1 MVIYNKKMKIMKK
14 LIFTTMAISAL
25 FLSVSC
31 QKENAN
37 DAPKGEG
44 VVFTAYVDGVD
55 PDTKTVI
62 GKNESN
68 KTVSKWSGDERIWI
82 LNGTGAWKKAFV
94 ATAAE
99 PSEKVIF
106 SEESTEAA
114 LEGNNYIAVYPAS
127 PADGSWWNYGEG
139 NYYVDKLWLT
149 NSQTATA
156 GSYDPSAHI
165 ALAHTT
171 TNSLYFKNMV
181 ALLKFT
187 AKSANVTSIKVT
199 VSENEALAGNFSCDP
214 VNEKIA
220 TNHVQDYKYALYNY
234 VELKGTFEAGK
245 DYYIAVLP
253 GTYSSLEL
261 SVNGNVVKTKA
272 DGASFRRNKIYDMG
286 EVDADYPVCKYGLVG
301 GFNNWNASALYQLKD
316 TNSDFIY
323 EYKGLKVDENG
334 FKFVNDSAWYST
346 LTGGISVGKWFNI
359 HSSQNENI
367 KPAAG
372 TYDVYVKTDEF
383 GTFCCLVEAGAAM
396 PEFIPKNKQLYIV
409 IQDNE
414 NWWTNKCLYSWKVD
428 DDSKLLGEWP
438 GVDKTGDVTLWGNSN
453 HQYWSIPT
461 TVNGL
466 NIGVIFKNKDYDGD
480 SNQTSNIIIDSFS
493 RDFAFYFDKED
504 SYDGSKRKVKGMS
517 F

>member
-1 MVIYNKKMKIMKK
+1 MKK

-31 QKENAN
+31 QKENVN
-37 DAPKGEG
+37 DAPKGKG
-44 VVFTAYVDGVD
+44 VEFTAYVDGVDPVD

-68 KTVSKWSGDERIWI
+68 ETVSKWSGDERIWI
-82 LNGTGAWKKAFV
+82 LNGNNTWKKAFV

-106 SEESTEAA
+106 SEESSEAA
-114 LEGNNYIAVYPAS
+114 LEGKNYIAVYPAS
-127 PADGSWWNYGEG
+127 PASGSWWNSGED

-214 VNEKIA
+214 VNQKIA

-253 GTYSSLEL
+253 GTYSSLKLE
-261 SVNGNVVKTKA
+261 VNGKVVKTKEE
-272 DGASFRRNKIYDMG
+272 GASFSRNKIYAMG
-286 EVDADYPVCKYGLVG
+286 EVDADYPVCEYGFVG
-301 GFNNWNASALYQLKD
+301 GFNSWDLSNPYPLKD
-316 TNSDFIY
+316 TDGDGIF
-323 EYKGLKVDENG
+323 EYKNLKLTSDG
-334 FKFVNDSAWYST
+334 FKFV
-346 LTGGISVGKWFNI
+346 LPGQK
-359 HSSQNENI
+359 
-367 KPAAG
+367 
-372 TYDVYVKTDEF
+372 
-383 GTFCCLVEAGAAM
+383 
-396 PEFIPKNKQLYIV
+396 
-409 IQDNE
+409 
-414 NWWTNKCLYSWKVD
+414 WTNAFGAWK
-428 DDSKLLGEWP
+428 
-438 GVDKTGDVTLWGNSN
+438 
-453 HQYWSIPT
+453 
-461 TVNGL
+461 
-466 NIGVIFKNKDYDGD
+466 DG
-480 SNQTSNIIIDSFS
+480 
-493 RDFAFYFDKED
+493 FYFDKEMK
-504 SYDGSKRKVKGMS
+504 SGAWYDVYTNNLGKQSNNILVSDTTSNWDIYIYCAQEANWGKEYKYIVVKAGSPTPSK
-517 F
+517 

>member
-1 MVIYNKKMKIMKK
+1 MKIMKK

-31 QKENAN
+31 QKENVN

-55 PDTKTVI
+55 PVDPDTKTVI

-68 KTVSKWSGDERIWI
+68 GTVSKWSGDERIWI
-82 LNGTGAWKKAFV
+82 LNGNNTWKKAFV

-106 SEESTEAA
+106 SEESSVAA
-114 LEGNNYIAVYPAS
+114 LEGNKYIAVYPAS
-127 PADGSWWNYGEG
+127 PANDSWWNYVEG

-165 ALAHTT
+165 ALAYTT

-199 VSENEALAGNFSCDP
+199 VGAGEALTGNFSCDP

-220 TNHVQDYKYALYNY
+220 TTDHNDYALYNY

-253 GTYSSLEL
+253 GTYSSLQLE
-261 SVNGNVVKTKA
+261 VNGKVVNTKEE
-272 DGASFRRNKIYDMG
+272 GASFSRNKIYAMG
-286 EVDADYPVCKYGLVG
+286 EVDADYPVCEYGLAG
-301 GFNNWNASALYQLKD
+301 GFNNWNENETYELKD
-316 TNSDFIY
+316 TDGDGIY
-323 EYKGLKVDENG
+323 EYKNLSITGDG
-334 FKFVNDSAWYST
+334 FKFVKPGTWDGAFGAW
-346 LTGGISVGKWFNI
+346 KK
-359 HSSQNENI
+359 E
-367 KPAAG
+367 
-372 TYDVYVKTDEF
+372 
-383 GTFCCLVEAGAAM
+383 
-396 PEFIPKNKQLYIV
+396 
-409 IQDNE
+409 
-414 NWWTNKCLYSWKVD
+414 
-428 DDSKLLGEWP
+428 
-438 GVDKTGDVTLWGNSN
+438 
-453 HQYWSIPT
+453 
-461 TVNGL
+461 
-466 NIGVIFKNKDYDGD
+466 
-480 SNQTSNIIIDSFS
+480 
-493 RDFAFYFDKED
+493 FYFDNEMQSGAWYGVYTNNLSGQSENILVSDTTSNWDIYIYCAKEAD
-504 SYDGSKRKVKGMS
+504 WGKEYKYIVVKAGSPTPSK
-517 F
+517 

>member
-1 MVIYNKKMKIMKK
+1 MKK

-31 QKENAN
+31 QKDNVN

-55 PDTKTVI
+55 PVDSDTKTVI

-82 LNGTGAWKKAFV
+82 LNGNNTWKKAFV

-114 LEGNNYIAVYPAS
+114 LEGNKFIAVYPAS
-127 PADGSWWNYGEG
+127 PANDSWWNYGEG

-149 NSQTATA
+149 NSQTATV

-165 ALAHTT
+165 ALAYTT

-199 VSENEALAGNFSCDP
+199 VGAKEALTGNFSCDP
-214 VNEKIA
+214 VKEKIA
-220 TNHVQDYKYALYNY
+220 TDHVQDYKYALYNY

-253 GTYSSLEL
+253 GTYSSLQLE
-261 SVNGNVVKTKA
+261 VNGKVVKTKA
-272 DGASFRRNKIYDMG
+272 DKASFSRNKIYAMG
-286 EVDADYPVCKYGLVG
+286 EVDADYPVCEYGLAG
-301 GFNNWNASALYQLKD
+301 GFNNWNSSALYQLKD
-316 TNSDFIY
+316 TDSDSIY
-323 EYKGLKVDENG
+323 EYKGLQIDEIG
-334 FKFVNDSAWYST
+334 FKFVNGSAWCST

-409 IQDNE
+409 LQHK
-414 NWWTNKCLYSWKVD
+414 WWNQNALWAWDSETNYT
-428 DDSKLLGEWP
+428 GGTWP
-438 GVDKTGDVTLWGNSN
+438 GQVNNGTISLFGDNKTYY
-453 HQYWSIPT
+453 YWEIEDSA
-461 TVNGL
+461 NGKAL
-466 NIGVIFKNKDYDGD
+466 SLKFNNNNQGGESAENKEIED
-480 SNQTSNIIIDSFS
+480 FS
-493 RDFAFYFDKED
+493 RDYCFWLDD
-504 SYDGSKRKVKGMS
+504 SANAHSMN

>member
-31 QKENAN
+31 QKENVN

-55 PDTKTVI
+55 PDDPDTKTVI

-68 KTVSKWSGDERIWI
+68 ETVSKWSGDERIWI
-82 LNGTGAWKKAFV
+82 LNGNNTWKKAFV

-106 SEESTEAA
+106 SEESTEVA
-114 LEGNNYIAVYPAS
+114 LEGNKFIAVYPAS
-127 PADGSWWNYGEG
+127 PANDSWWNYGEG

-165 ALAHTT
+165 ALAYTT

-199 VSENEALAGNFSCDP
+199 VGEGEALAGNFSCDP

-220 TNHVQDYKYALYNY
+220 TDHVQDYKYALYNY

-253 GTYSSLEL
+253 GTYSSLQLE
-261 SVNGNVVKTKA
+261 VNGKVVKTKA
-272 DGASFRRNKIYDMG
+272 DEASFSRNKIYDMG
-286 EVDADYPVCKYGLVG
+286 EVDADYPVCEYGLAG
-301 GFNNWNASALYQLKD
+301 GFNNWNSSALYQLKD
-316 TNSDFIY
+316 TDSDSIY
-323 EYKGLKVDENG
+323 EYKGLQIDEIG
-334 FKFVNDSAWYST
+334 FKFVNGSAWCST

-396 PEFIPKNKQLYIV
+396 SEFIPKNKQLYIV
-409 IQDNE
+409 LQHK
-414 NWWTNKCLYSWKVD
+414 WWNQNALWAWDSETNYT
-428 DDSKLLGEWP
+428 GGTWP
-438 GVDKTGDVTLWGNSN
+438 GQVNNGTISLFGDNKTYY
-453 HQYWSIPT
+453 YWEIKDSA
-461 TVNGL
+461 NGKAL
-466 NIGVIFKNKDYDGD
+466 SLKFNNNNQGGESAENKEIKD
-480 SNQTSNIIIDSFS
+480 FS
-493 RDFAFYFDKED
+493 RDYCFWLDDTANAHSMNF
-504 SYDGSKRKVKGMS
+504 
-517 F
+517 

>member
-14 LIFTTMAISAL
+14 LIFTTVAISAL

-31 QKENAN
+31 QKENVN
-37 DAPKGEG
+37 DAPKGKG
-44 VVFTAYVDGVD
+44 VVFTAYVDGVDPVD

-68 KTVSKWSGDERIWI
+68 ETVSKWSGDERIWI
-82 LNGTGAWKKAFV
+82 LNGNNTWKKAFV

-106 SEESTEAA
+106 SEESTEVA
-114 LEGNNYIAVYPAS
+114 LEGNKFIAVYPAS
-127 PADGSWWNYGEG
+127 PANDSWWNYGEG

-165 ALAHTT
+165 ALAYTT

-199 VSENEALAGNFSCDP
+199 VGEGEALAGNFSCDP

-220 TNHVQDYKYALYNY
+220 TDHVQDYKYALYNY

-253 GTYSSLEL
+253 GTYSSLQLE
-261 SVNGNVVKTKA
+261 VNGKVVKTKA
-272 DGASFRRNKIYDMG
+272 DEASFSRNKIYDMG
-286 EVDADYPVCKYGLVG
+286 EVDADYPVCEYGLAG
-301 GFNNWNASALYQLKD
+301 GFNNWNSSALYQLKD
-316 TNSDFIY
+316 TDSDSIY
-323 EYKGLKVDENG
+323 EYKGLQIDEIG
-334 FKFVNDSAWYST
+334 FKFVNGSAWCST

-396 PEFIPKNKQLYIV
+396 SEFIPKNKQLYIV
-409 IQDNE
+409 LQHK
-414 NWWTNKCLYSWKVD
+414 WWNQNALWAWDSETNYT
-428 DDSKLLGEWP
+428 GGTWP
-438 GVDKTGDVTLWGNSN
+438 GQVNNGTISLFGDNKTYY
-453 HQYWSIPT
+453 YWEIKDSA
-461 TVNGL
+461 NGKAL
-466 NIGVIFKNKDYDGD
+466 SLKFNNNNQGGESAENKEIKD
-480 SNQTSNIIIDSFS
+480 FS
-493 RDFAFYFDKED
+493 RDYCFWLDDTANAHSMNF
-504 SYDGSKRKVKGMS
+504 
-517 F
+517 

>member
-1 MVIYNKKMKIMKK
+1 MKK

-31 QKENAN
+31 QKENVN
-37 DAPKGEG
+37 DAPKGKG
-44 VVFTAYVDGVD
+44 VVFTAYVDGVDPVD

-68 KTVSKWSGDERIWI
+68 ETVSKWSGDERIWI
-82 LNGTGAWKKAFV
+82 LNGNNTWKKAFV

-106 SEESTEAA
+106 SEESSEAA
-114 LEGNNYIAVYPAS
+114 LEGKNYIAVYPAS
-127 PADGSWWNYGEG
+127 PANDSWWNSGED

-253 GTYSSLEL
+253 GTYSSLKLE
-261 SVNGNVVKTKA
+261 VNGKVVKTKEE
-272 DGASFRRNKIYDMG
+272 GASFSRNKIYAMG
-286 EVDADYPVCKYGLVG
+286 EVDADYPVCEYGFVG
-301 GFNNWNASALYQLKD
+301 GFNSWDLSNPYPLKD
-316 TNSDFIY
+316 TDGDGIF
-323 EYKGLKVDENG
+323 EYKNLKLTSDG
-334 FKFVNDSAWYST
+334 FKFV
-346 LTGGISVGKWFNI
+346 LPGQK
-359 HSSQNENI
+359 
-367 KPAAG
+367 
-372 TYDVYVKTDEF
+372 
-383 GTFCCLVEAGAAM
+383 
-396 PEFIPKNKQLYIV
+396 
-409 IQDNE
+409 
-414 NWWTNKCLYSWKVD
+414 WTNAFGAWK
-428 DDSKLLGEWP
+428 
-438 GVDKTGDVTLWGNSN
+438 
-453 HQYWSIPT
+453 
-461 TVNGL
+461 
-466 NIGVIFKNKDYDGD
+466 DG
-480 SNQTSNIIIDSFS
+480 
-493 RDFAFYFDKED
+493 FYFDKEMT
-504 SYDGSKRKVKGMS
+504 SGAWYDVYTNNLGEHSKNILVSDTTSNWDIYIYCAQEANWGKGYKYIVVKAGSPTPSK
-517 F
+517 

>member
-31 QKENAN
+31 QKENVN

-55 PDTKTVI
+55 PVDPDTKTVI

-68 KTVSKWSGDERIWI
+68 ETVSKWSGHERIWI
-82 LNGTGAWKKAFV
+82 LNGKNTWKKAFFAE
-94 ATAAE
+94 ATE

-106 SEESTEAA
+106 SEELSETAPA
-114 LEGNNYIAVYPAS
+114 LEGNNFIAVYPAS
-127 PADGSWWNYGEG
+127 PADGSWWNSKDNSG
-139 NYYVDKLWLT
+139 NDNYFVDKLWLT
-149 NSQTATA
+149 NIQTATA

-199 VSENEALAGNFSCDP
+199 VGAKEALAGNFSCDP

-220 TNHVQDYKYALYNY
+220 TDHVQDYKYALYNY

-261 SVNGNVVKTKA
+261 AVNGKVVKTKA
-272 DGASFRRNKIYDMG
+272 DGASFRRNIIYDMG
-286 EVDADYPVCKYGLVG
+286 EVDADYPVCEYAIVG
-301 GFNNWNASALYQLKD
+301 GFNSWDLSNPYPLKD
-316 TNSDFIY
+316 TDGDGIF
-323 EYKGLKVDENG
+323 EYKNLKLTSDG
-334 FKFVNDSAWYST
+334 FKFVLPGNGWTNAFGAYKDGFKFDNEMNGAWYEVST
-346 LTGGISVGKWFNI
+346 NNLGGQSNNILVSDTTSNWDIYIYCAQEAKWGK
-359 HSSQNENI
+359 EY
-367 KPAAG
+367 K
-372 TYDVYVKTDEF
+372 
-383 GTFCCLVEAGAAM
+383 
-396 PEFIPKNKQLYIV
+396 YIV
-409 IQDNE
+409 VKAGSL
-414 NWWTNKCLYSWKVD
+414 TP
-428 DDSKLLGEWP
+428 SK
-438 GVDKTGDVTLWGNSN
+438 
-453 HQYWSIPT
+453 
-461 TVNGL
+461 
-466 NIGVIFKNKDYDGD
+466 
-480 SNQTSNIIIDSFS
+480 
-493 RDFAFYFDKED
+493 
-504 SYDGSKRKVKGMS
+504 
-517 F
+517 

>member
-1 MVIYNKKMKIMKK
+1 MKK

-31 QKENAN
+31 QKENVN

-55 PDTKTVI
+55 PDTKTII

-82 LNGTGAWKKAFV
+82 LNGKNTWKKAFV

-106 SEESTEAA
+106 SEEPSETA
-114 LEGNNYIAVYPAS
+114 LDGNNYIAVYPAS
-127 PADGSWWNYGEG
+127 PANDSWWNSGNG

-199 VSENEALAGNFSCDP
+199 VGENEVLTGNFSCDP
-214 VNEKIA
+214 VNENIA
-220 TNHVQDYKYALYNY
+220 TNHAEYARCNY

-316 TNSDFIY
+316 TNSDSIY
-323 EYKGLKVDENG
+323 EYKGLDVDEDG
-334 FKFVNDSAWYST
+334 FKFVNGSAWYST

-359 HSSQNENI
+359 HSSQQKENI

-372 TYDVYVKTDEF
+372 TYDVYVATDEF
-383 GTFCCLVEAGAAM
+383 GTFCCLVKAGDDM
-396 PEFIPKNKQLYIV
+396 PKFNPDNKQLYIV
-409 IQDNE
+409 LE
-414 NWWTNKCLYSWKVD
+414 HKWWNQNALWAWDSETNYT
-428 DDSKLLGEWP
+428 GGTWP
-438 GVDKTGDVTLWGNSN
+438 GQVNNGTISLFDENKTYY
-453 HQYWSIPT
+453 YWEMKDSA
-461 TVNGL
+461 NGKAL
-466 NIGVIFKNKDYDGD
+466 SLIFNDNDNGGQSAENKQIKD
-480 SNQTSNIIIDSFS
+480 FS
-493 RDFAFYFDKED
+493 RDYCFWLDDKANAISMD
-504 SYDGSKRKVKGMS
+504 

>member
-1 MVIYNKKMKIMKK
+1 MKK

-31 QKENAN
+31 QKENVN

-55 PDTKTVI
+55 PVDPDTKTVI

-68 KTVSKWSGDERIWI
+68 ETVSKWSGDERIWI

-106 SEESTEAA
+106 SEESTKVA
-114 LEGNNYIAVYPAS
+114 LEGNKFIAVYPAS
-127 PADGSWWNYGEG
+127 PAEGSWWNYGEG

-149 NSQTATA
+149 NIQTATA

-165 ALAHTT
+165 ALAYTT

-199 VSENEALAGNFSCDP
+199 VGAGEYLTGNFSCDP

-220 TNHVQDYKYALYNY
+220 TTGHNDYALHNN

-253 GTYSSLEL
+253 GTYSSLQLE
-261 SVNGNVVKTKA
+261 VNGKVVKTKA
-272 DGASFRRNKIYDMG
+272 DGASFSRNKIYDMG
-286 EVDADYPVCKYGLVG
+286 EVDADYPVCEYAIVG
-301 GFNNWNASALYQLKD
+301 GFNSWDLSNPYPLKD
-316 TNSDFIY
+316 TDGDGIF
-323 EYKGLKVDENG
+323 EYKNLKLTSDG
-334 FKFVNDSAWYST
+334 FKFVLPGNGWTNAFGAYKDGFKFDNEMNGAWYEVST
-346 LTGGISVGKWFNI
+346 NNLGGQSNNILVSDTTSNWDIYIYCKEEATWGK
-359 HSSQNENI
+359 
-367 KPAAG
+367 K
-372 TYDVYVKTDEF
+372 YR
-383 GTFCCLVEAGAAM
+383 
-396 PEFIPKNKQLYIV
+396 YIV
-409 IQDNE
+409 VKAGSP
-414 NWWTNKCLYSWKVD
+414 TPTPTP
-428 DDSKLLGEWP
+428 SK
-438 GVDKTGDVTLWGNSN
+438 
-453 HQYWSIPT
+453 
-461 TVNGL
+461 
-466 NIGVIFKNKDYDGD
+466 
-480 SNQTSNIIIDSFS
+480 
-493 RDFAFYFDKED
+493 
-504 SYDGSKRKVKGMS
+504 
-517 F
+517 

>member
-55 PDTKTVI
+55 PVDSDTKTVI

-68 KTVSKWSGDERIWI
+68 ETVSKWSGDERIWI
-82 LNGTGAWKKAFV
+82 LNGNNTWKKAFV

-114 LEGNNYIAVYPAS
+114 LEGNNFIAVYPAS
-127 PADGSWWNYGEG
+127 PANDSWWNSGNG

-149 NSQTATA
+149 NIQTATA

-165 ALAHTT
+165 GLAHTT

-199 VSENEALAGNFSCDP
+199 VGADEALTGNFSCDP

-220 TNHVQDYKYALYNY
+220 TDHVQDYKYALYNY

-286 EVDADYPVCKYGLVG
+286 EVYPVCEYAIVG
-301 GFNNWNASALYQLKD
+301 GFNEWKLDNPYPLQDTDGDGIFEYKNLKLTSEGLKFVIPGQEWTNSFGVWQSNASFEDITASSTWYE
-316 TNSDFIY
+316 IY
-323 EYKGLKVDENG
+323 YGGD
-334 FKFVNDSAWYST
+334 YS
-346 LTGGISVGKWFNI
+346 N
-359 HSSQNENI
+359 NI
-367 KPAAG
+367 KVKDIEKAWDIYIYPFYKDDKHLYYNYTLLQAG
-372 TYDVYVKTDEF
+372 SPT
-383 GTFCCLVEAGAAM
+383 
-396 PEFIPKNKQLYIV
+396 P
-409 IQDNE
+409 
-414 NWWTNKCLYSWKVD
+414 
-428 DDSKLLGEWP
+428 SKP
-438 GVDKTGDVTLWGNSN
+438 
-453 HQYWSIPT
+453 
-461 TVNGL
+461 
-466 NIGVIFKNKDYDGD
+466 
-480 SNQTSNIIIDSFS
+480 
-493 RDFAFYFDKED
+493 
-504 SYDGSKRKVKGMS
+504 
-517 F
+517 

>member
-31 QKENAN
+31 QKENVN

-62 GKNESN
+62 GKNEN
-68 KTVSKWSGDERIWI
+68 DETVSKWSGDEKIWI
-82 LNGTGAWKKAFV
+82 LNGNSTWKKAFV

-106 SEESTEAA
+106 SEESTKVA
-114 LEGNNYIAVYPAS
+114 LEGNKFIAVYPAS
-127 PADGSWWNYGEG
+127 PAEGSWWNYGEG

-149 NSQTATA
+149 NSQTATV

-199 VSENEALAGNFSCDP
+199 VGAGEALTGNFSCDP

-220 TNHVQDYKYALYNY
+220 TDHVSDYKYALYNY

-261 SVNGNVVKTKA
+261 AVNGKVVKTKA
-272 DGASFRRNKIYDMG
+272 DGAIFSRNKIYAMG
-286 EVDADYPVCKYGLVG
+286 EVDADYPVCEYGLAG
-301 GFNNWNASALYQLKD
+301 GFNNWNTNEPYELKD
-316 TNSDFIY
+316 TDGDGIY
-323 EYKGLKVDENG
+323 EYKNLSITGDG
-334 FKFVNDSAWYST
+334 FKFVKPGTWTGAFGAW
-346 LTGGISVGKWFNI
+346 
-359 HSSQNENI
+359 
-367 KPAAG
+367 
-372 TYDVYVKTDEF
+372 
-383 GTFCCLVEAGAAM
+383 
-396 PEFIPKNKQLYIV
+396 
-409 IQDNE
+409 
-414 NWWTNKCLYSWKVD
+414 
-428 DDSKLLGEWP
+428 
-438 GVDKTGDVTLWGNSN
+438 
-453 HQYWSIPT
+453 
-461 TVNGL
+461 
-466 NIGVIFKNKDYDGD
+466 KDG
-480 SNQTSNIIIDSFS
+480 
-493 RDFAFYFDKED
+493 FYFDKDMQSGAWYSVYTNNLGGQSKNILVSDTTSNWDIYIYCAQEANWGKE
-504 SYDGSKRKVKGMS
+504 YKYIVLKAGSPTPSK
-517 F
+517 

>member
-31 QKENAN
+31 QKENVN
-37 DAPKGEG
+37 DAPNGEG

-62 GKNESN
+62 GKNDEGKSI
-68 KTVSKWSGDERIWI
+68 SLWSGKERFWV
-82 LNGTGAWKKAFV
+82 LNGNNTWKKAYA

-106 SEESTEAA
+106 SEESSETA
-114 LEGNNYIAVYPAS
+114 LTGNNYIAIYPAS
-127 PADGSWWNYGEG
+127 PADGSWWNSKND

-199 VSENEALAGNFSCDP
+199 VGAGEALTGNFSCDP

-220 TNHVQDYKYALYNY
+220 TDHVQDYKYDLYNY

-253 GTYSSLEL
+253 GTYSSLKLE
-261 SVNGNVVKTKA
+261 VNGKVVKTKA
-272 DGASFRRNKIYDMG
+272 DGASFSRNKIYDMG
-286 EVDADYPVCKYGLVG
+286 EVDADYPVCEYAIVG
-301 GFNNWNASALYQLKD
+301 GFNSWDLSNPYPLKD
-316 TNSDFIY
+316 TDGDGIF
-323 EYKGLKVDENG
+323 EYKNLKLTSEG
-334 FKFVNDSAWYST
+334 FKFV
-346 LTGGISVGKWFNI
+346 
-359 HSSQNENI
+359 
-367 KPAAG
+367 
-372 TYDVYVKTDEF
+372 
-383 GTFCCLVEAGAAM
+383 
-396 PEFIPKNKQLYIV
+396 IPGQ
-409 IQDNE
+409 E
-414 NWWTNKCLYSWKVD
+414 WTNAF
-428 DDSKLLGEWP
+428 GAHE
-438 GVDKTGDVTLWGNSN
+438 
-453 HQYWSIPT
+453 
-461 TVNGL
+461 
-466 NIGVIFKNKDYDGD
+466 DG
-480 SNQTSNIIIDSFS
+480 
-493 RDFAFYFDKED
+493 FYFDKKMQSGAWYEVSTNNLGGQSNNILVSD
-504 SYDGSKRKVKGMS
+504 TTSNWDIYIYCKEEATWGKKYRYIVVKAGSTTPSKNPIS
-517 F
+517 

>member
-31 QKENAN
+31 QKDNVN

-55 PDTKTVI
+55 PVDSDTKTVI

-82 LNGTGAWKKAFV
+82 LNGNNTWKKAFV

-114 LEGNNYIAVYPAS
+114 LEGNKFIAVYPAS
-127 PADGSWWNYGEG
+127 PANDSWWNYGEG

-149 NSQTATA
+149 NSQTATV

-165 ALAHTT
+165 ALAYTT

-199 VSENEALAGNFSCDP
+199 VGAKEALTGNFSCDP
-214 VNEKIA
+214 VKEKIA
-220 TNHVQDYKYALYNY
+220 TDHVQDYKYALYNY

-253 GTYSSLEL
+253 GTYSSLQLE
-261 SVNGNVVKTKA
+261 VNGKVVKTKA
-272 DGASFRRNKIYDMG
+272 DKASFSRNKIYAMG
-286 EVDADYPVCKYGLVG
+286 EVDADYPVCEYGLAG
-301 GFNNWNASALYQLKD
+301 GFNNWNSSALYQLKD
-316 TNSDFIY
+316 TDSDSIY
-323 EYKGLKVDENG
+323 EYKGLQIDEIG
-334 FKFVNDSAWYST
+334 FKFVNGSAWCST

-409 IQDNE
+409 LQHK
-414 NWWTNKCLYSWKVD
+414 WWNQNALWAWDSETNYT
-428 DDSKLLGEWP
+428 GGTWP
-438 GVDKTGDVTLWGNSN
+438 GQVNNGTISLFGDNKTYY
-453 HQYWSIPT
+453 YWEIEDSA
-461 TVNGL
+461 NGKAL
-466 NIGVIFKNKDYDGD
+466 SLKFNNNNQGGESAENKEIED
-480 SNQTSNIIIDSFS
+480 FS
-493 RDFAFYFDKED
+493 RDYCFWLDD
-504 SYDGSKRKVKGMS
+504 SANAHSMN

>member
-1 MVIYNKKMKIMKK
+1 MKK

-31 QKENAN
+31 QKENVN
-37 DAPKGEG
+37 DAPKGKG
-44 VVFTAYVDGVD
+44 VVFTAYVDGVDPVD

-82 LNGTGAWKKAFV
+82 LNGNNTWKKAFV

-106 SEESTEAA
+106 SEESSEVA
-114 LEGNNYIAVYPAS
+114 LEGKNYIAVYPAS
-127 PADGSWWNYGEG
+127 PASGSWWNYGEG

-199 VSENEALAGNFSCDP
+199 VGAGEALTGNFSCDP

-220 TNHVQDYKYALYNY
+220 TDHVQDYKYALYNY

-253 GTYSSLEL
+253 GTYSSLKLE
-261 SVNGNVVKTKA
+261 VNGKVFNIKA
-272 DGASFRRNKIYDMG
+272 GGAKFSRNKIYDMG
-286 EVDADYPVCKYGLVG
+286 EVDDYPVCEYAIVC
-301 GFNNWNASALYQLKD
+301 GFNSWNLSDPYPLKD
-316 TNSDFIY
+316 TDGDGIY
-323 EYKGLKVDENG
+323 EYKNLSITEDGFQFVKPGTKNG
-334 FKFVNDSAWYST
+334 AFGAWKDKFYFDTEMEPGAW
-346 LTGGISVGKWFNI
+346 
-359 HSSQNENI
+359 
-367 KPAAG
+367 
-372 TYDVYVKTDEF
+372 YDVYTNNLGGQSHDILVSKTTSNWDIYIY
-383 GTFCCLVEAGAAM
+383 CAQEADWG
-396 PEFIPKNKQLYIV
+396 KNYKYIV
-409 IQDNE
+409 VKAGSP
-414 NWWTNKCLYSWKVD
+414 TP
-428 DDSKLLGEWP
+428 SK
-438 GVDKTGDVTLWGNSN
+438 
-453 HQYWSIPT
+453 
-461 TVNGL
+461 
-466 NIGVIFKNKDYDGD
+466 
-480 SNQTSNIIIDSFS
+480 
-493 RDFAFYFDKED
+493 
-504 SYDGSKRKVKGMS
+504 
-517 F
+517 

>member
-31 QKENAN
+31 QKENVN
-37 DAPKGEG
+37 DAPKGKA
-44 VVFTAYVDGVD
+44 VAFTAYVDGVDPVD

-68 KTVSKWSGDERIWI
+68 ETVSKWSGDERIWI
-82 LNGTGAWKKAFV
+82 LNGNNTWKKAFV

-106 SEESTEAA
+106 SEESSEVA
-114 LEGNNYIAVYPAS
+114 LEGKNYIAVYPAS
-127 PADGSWWNYGEG
+127 PASGSWWNYGEG

-199 VSENEALAGNFSCDP
+199 VGAGEALTGNFSCDP

-220 TNHVQDYKYALYNY
+220 TDHVQDYKYALYNY

-253 GTYSSLEL
+253 GTYSSLKLE
-261 SVNGNVVKTKA
+261 VNGKVFNIKA
-272 DGASFRRNKIYDMG
+272 GGAKFSRNKIYDMG
-286 EVDADYPVCKYGLVG
+286 EVDDYPVCEYAIVC
-301 GFNNWNASALYQLKD
+301 GFNSWNLSDPYPLKD
-316 TNSDFIY
+316 TDGDGIY
-323 EYKGLKVDENG
+323 EYKNLSITEDGFQFVKPGTKNG
-334 FKFVNDSAWYST
+334 AFGAWKDKFYFDTEMEPGAW
-346 LTGGISVGKWFNI
+346 
-359 HSSQNENI
+359 
-367 KPAAG
+367 
-372 TYDVYVKTDEF
+372 YDVYTNNLGGQSHDILVSKTTSNWDIYIY
-383 GTFCCLVEAGAAM
+383 CAQEADWG
-396 PEFIPKNKQLYIV
+396 KNYKYIV
-409 IQDNE
+409 VKAGSP
-414 NWWTNKCLYSWKVD
+414 TP
-428 DDSKLLGEWP
+428 SK
-438 GVDKTGDVTLWGNSN
+438 
-453 HQYWSIPT
+453 
-461 TVNGL
+461 
-466 NIGVIFKNKDYDGD
+466 
-480 SNQTSNIIIDSFS
+480 
-493 RDFAFYFDKED
+493 
-504 SYDGSKRKVKGMS
+504 
-517 F
+517 

>member
-1 MVIYNKKMKIMKK
+1 MKK

-31 QKENAN
+31 QKDNVN

-68 KTVSKWSGDERIWI
+68 KTVSKWSGHERIWI
-82 LNGTGAWKKAFV
+82 LNGDNTWKKAFFAE
-94 ATAAE
+94 ATE

-106 SEESTEAA
+106 SEESSEPA
-114 LEGNNYIAVYPAS
+114 LEGNNYIAIYPAS
-127 PADGSWWNYGEG
+127 PANDSWWNSLNGK

-165 ALAHTT
+165 ALAYTT

-199 VSENEALAGNFSCDP
+199 VGENEVLTGNFSCDP

-220 TNHVQDYKYALYNY
+220 TTGHNDYALHNN

-253 GTYSSLEL
+253 GTYSFLKLE
-261 SVNGNVVKTKA
+261 VNGKVFNIKA
-272 DGASFRRNKIYDMG
+272 DGAIFSRNKIYDMG
-286 EVDADYPVCKYGLVG
+286 EVDDYPVCEYAIVG
-301 GFNNWNASALYQLKD
+301 GFNKWDLSNPYPLKD
-316 TNSDFIY
+316 TDGDGIF
-323 EYKGLKVDENG
+323 EYKNLKLISQGLK
-334 FKFVNDSAWYST
+334 FV
-346 LTGGISVGKWFNI
+346 IPGK
-359 HSSQNENI
+359 E
-367 KPAAG
+367 
-372 TYDVYVKTDEF
+372 
-383 GTFCCLVEAGAAM
+383 
-396 PEFIPKNKQLYIV
+396 
-409 IQDNE
+409 
-414 NWWTNKCLYSWKVD
+414 WTNAFGVWQSNEYFEDITAKSTWYEIYYGGSYGNDIIVKNTEKAWDIYIYPFYKDDKHLYYNYTLLQAGSPTPTP
-428 DDSKLLGEWP
+428 SK
-438 GVDKTGDVTLWGNSN
+438 
-453 HQYWSIPT
+453 
-461 TVNGL
+461 
-466 NIGVIFKNKDYDGD
+466 
-480 SNQTSNIIIDSFS
+480 
-493 RDFAFYFDKED
+493 
-504 SYDGSKRKVKGMS
+504 
-517 F
+517 

>member
-31 QKENAN
+31 QKENVN

-55 PDTKTVI
+55 PVDPDTKTVI

-68 KTVSKWSGDERIWI
+68 ETVSKWSGDERIWI
-82 LNGTGAWKKAFV
+82 LNGNNTWKKAFV

-106 SEESTEAA
+106 SEEPSGTV
-114 LEGNNYIAVYPAS
+114 LEGNNYIAIYPAS
-127 PADGSWWNYGEG
+127 PANDSWWNSGNG

-199 VSENEALAGNFSCDP
+199 VGADEALTGNFSCDP

-220 TNHVQDYKYALYNY
+220 TDHVQDYKYALYNY

-253 GTYSSLEL
+253 GTYSSLQLE
-261 SVNGNVVKTKA
+261 VNGKVVNTKEE
-272 DGASFRRNKIYDMG
+272 GASFSRNKIYAMG
-286 EVDADYPVCKYGLVG
+286 DVDADYPVCEYAIVG
-301 GFNNWNASALYQLKD
+301 GFNSWDLNNPYPLKD
-316 TNSDFIY
+316 TDGDGIF
-323 EYKGLKVDENG
+323 EYKNLKLNSEGLK
-334 FKFVNDSAWYST
+334 FV
-346 LTGGISVGKWFNI
+346 
-359 HSSQNENI
+359 
-367 KPAAG
+367 
-372 TYDVYVKTDEF
+372 
-383 GTFCCLVEAGAAM
+383 
-396 PEFIPKNKQLYIV
+396 IPGQ
-409 IQDNE
+409 E
-414 NWWTNKCLYSWKVD
+414 WTNSF
-428 DDSKLLGEWP
+428 
-438 GVDKTGDVTLWGNSN
+438 GVWQSNASFEDITASSTWYEIYYGGGYGN
-453 HQYWSIPT
+453 
-461 TVNGL
+461 
-466 NIGVIFKNKDYDGD
+466 
-480 SNQTSNIIIDSFS
+480 NIIVKDTETAWDIYIYP
-493 RDFAFYFDKED
+493 FYKED
-504 SYDGSKRKVKGMS
+504 KHLYYNYTLLKAGSPTPSK
-517 F
+517 

>member
-1 MVIYNKKMKIMKK
+1 MKK

-31 QKENAN
+31 QKENVN

-68 KTVSKWSGDERIWI
+68 KTVSKWSGHERIWI
-82 LNGTGAWKKAFV
+82 LNGKNTWKKAFA

-106 SEESTEAA
+106 SEEPSATV
-114 LEGNNYIAVYPAS
+114 LEGNNYIAIYPAS
-127 PADGSWWNYGEG
+127 PANDSWWNSEND

-149 NSQTATA
+149 NIQTATA

-199 VSENEALAGNFSCDP
+199 VGAGEYLTGNFSCDP

-220 TNHVQDYKYALYNY
+220 TTGHNDYDLHNN

-286 EVDADYPVCKYGLVG
+286 EVDADYPVCEYGLAG

-316 TNSDFIY
+316 TDSDSIY
-323 EYKGLKVDENG
+323 EYKGLQVDDSG
-334 FKFVNDSAWYST
+334 FKFVNGSAWYST

-372 TYDVYVKTDEF
+372 TYDVYVAKDEF
-383 GTFCCLVEAGAAM
+383 GTFCCLVKEGGNM
-396 PEFIPKNKQLYIV
+396 PKFNSDNKQLYIV
-409 IQDNE
+409 LQSKSWGNYALWAWDST
-414 NWWTNKCLYSWKVD
+414 TNYT
-428 DDSKLLGEWP
+428 GGIWP
-438 GVDKTGDVTLWGNSN
+438 GQVYNGTIILFKENITCYYWKIEDKDTDSAKANGKALSLIFNNNNQGRQSETNTEIDKYERDYCFWLDDKLTA
-453 HQYWSIPT
+453 HSI
-461 TVNGL
+461 
-466 NIGVIFKNKDYDGD
+466 KN
-480 SNQTSNIIIDSFS
+480 F
-493 RDFAFYFDKED
+493 
-504 SYDGSKRKVKGMS
+504 
-517 F
+517 

>member
-1 MVIYNKKMKIMKK
+1 MVIYNKEMKIMKK

-31 QKENAN
+31 QKENVN

-82 LNGTGAWKKAFV
+82 LNGKNTWKKAFFAE
-94 ATAAE
+94 ATE

-106 SEESTEAA
+106 SEEPSETA
-114 LEGNNYIAVYPAS
+114 LEGNNYIAIYPAS
-127 PADGSWWNYGEG
+127 PANDSWWNSEKV

-199 VSENEALAGNFSCDP
+199 VGEGEALAGNFSCDP

-220 TNHVQDYKYALYNY
+220 TDHVQDYKYDLYNY

-272 DGASFRRNKIYDMG
+272 D
-286 EVDADYPVCKYGLVG
+286 
-301 GFNNWNASALYQLKD
+301 
-316 TNSDFIY
+316 
-323 EYKGLKVDENG
+323 
-334 FKFVNDSAWYST
+334 
-346 LTGGISVGKWFNI
+346 
-359 HSSQNENI
+359 
-367 KPAAG
+367 
-372 TYDVYVKTDEF
+372 
-383 GTFCCLVEAGAAM
+383 
-396 PEFIPKNKQLYIV
+396 
-409 IQDNE
+409 
-414 NWWTNKCLYSWKVD
+414 
-428 DDSKLLGEWP
+428 
-438 GVDKTGDVTLWGNSN
+438 
-453 HQYWSIPT
+453 
-461 TVNGL
+461 
-466 NIGVIFKNKDYDGD
+466 
-480 SNQTSNIIIDSFS
+480 
-493 RDFAFYFDKED
+493 
-504 SYDGSKRKVKGMS
+504 
-517 F
+517 

>member
-1 MVIYNKKMKIMKK
+1 MKK

-31 QKENAN
+31 QKENVN
-37 DAPKGEG
+37 DAPKEEG

-62 GKNESN
+62 GKNDEGKSI
-68 KTVSKWSGDERIWI
+68 SLWSGKERFWV
-82 LNGTGAWKKAFV
+82 LNGNNTWKKAYA

-106 SEESTEAA
+106 SEESSETA
-114 LEGNNYIAVYPAS
+114 LTGNNYIAIYPAS
-127 PADGSWWNYGEG
+127 PADGSWWNSKND

-149 NSQTATA
+149 NIQTATA

-199 VSENEALAGNFSCDP
+199 VGAGEALTGNFSCDP
-214 VNEKIA
+214 VNGKIA
-220 TNHVQDYKYALYNY
+220 TDHVSDYGYDLHNN

-286 EVDADYPVCKYGLVG
+286 EVYPVCEYAIVG
-301 GFNNWNASALYQLKD
+301 GFNRWNLNNPYPLQD
-316 TNSDFIY
+316 TDGDGIF
-323 EYKGLKVDENG
+323 EYKNLKLTSEG
-334 FKFVNDSAWYST
+334 FKFV
-346 LTGGISVGKWFNI
+346 LGQK
-359 HSSQNENI
+359 
-367 KPAAG
+367 
-372 TYDVYVKTDEF
+372 
-383 GTFCCLVEAGAAM
+383 
-396 PEFIPKNKQLYIV
+396 
-409 IQDNE
+409 
-414 NWWTNKCLYSWKVD
+414 WTNAFGAWKD
-428 DDSKLLGEWP
+428 E
-438 GVDKTGDVTLWGNSN
+438 
-453 HQYWSIPT
+453 
-461 TVNGL
+461 
-466 NIGVIFKNKDYDGD
+466 
-480 SNQTSNIIIDSFS
+480 
-493 RDFAFYFDKED
+493 FYFDKEMKAGDWYSVSTDKLDGQSHNILVSDTTSNWDIYIYCAQEKDGGKEYKDGGKEYRYIVVKAD
-504 SYDGSKRKVKGMS
+504 SPTPSK
-517 F
+517 

>member
-68 KTVSKWSGDERIWI
+68 KTVSKWSGHERIWI
-82 LNGTGAWKKAFV
+82 LNGKNTWKKAFA

-106 SEESTEAA
+106 SEEPSATV
-114 LEGNNYIAVYPAS
+114 LEGNNYIAIYPAS
-127 PADGSWWNYGEG
+127 PANDSWWNSEND

-149 NSQTATA
+149 NIQTATA

-199 VSENEALAGNFSCDP
+199 VGAGEYLTGNFSCDP

-220 TNHVQDYKYALYNY
+220 TTGHNDYDLHNN

-286 EVDADYPVCKYGLVG
+286 EVDADYPVCEYGLAG

-316 TNSDFIY
+316 TDSDSIY
-323 EYKGLKVDENG
+323 EYKGLQVDDSG
-334 FKFVNDSAWYST
+334 FKFVNGSAWYST

-372 TYDVYVKTDEF
+372 TYDVYVAKDEF
-383 GTFCCLVEAGAAM
+383 GTFCCLVKEGGNM
-396 PEFIPKNKQLYIV
+396 PKFNSDNKQLYIV
-409 IQDNE
+409 LQHK
-414 NWWTNKCLYSWKVD
+414 WWNQNALWAWDSTTNYT
-428 DDSKLLGEWP
+428 GGTWP
-438 GVDKTGDVTLWGNSN
+438 GQVTNGTISLFGDNITYY
-453 HQYWSIPT
+453 YWEIKDSA
-461 TVNGL
+461 NGKAL
-466 NIGVIFKNKDYDGD
+466 SLKFNNNNQGRESAENKEIKD
-480 SNQTSNIIIDSFS
+480 FS
-493 RDFAFYFDKED
+493 RDYCFWLDNEAIAHSMDI
-504 SYDGSKRKVKGMS
+504 
-517 F
+517 

>member
-31 QKENAN
+31 QKDNVN

-106 SEESTEAA
+106 SKESTEAA
-114 LEGNNYIAVYPAS
+114 LKGNNYIAVYPAS

-149 NSQTATA
+149 NIQTATA

-199 VSENEALAGNFSCDP
+199 VGAKEALTGNFSCNP

-220 TNHVQDYKYALYNY
+220 TTGHNDYALHNN

-253 GTYSSLEL
+253 GTYSFLKLE
-261 SVNGNVVKTKA
+261 VNGKVFNIKA
-272 DGASFRRNKIYDMG
+272 DGAIFSRNKIYDMG
-286 EVDADYPVCKYGLVG
+286 EVDDYPVCEYAIVG
-301 GFNNWNASALYQLKD
+301 GFNGWDLSNPYPLKD
-316 TNSDFIY
+316 TDGDGIF
-323 EYKGLKVDENG
+323 EYKNLKLTSEG
-334 FKFVNDSAWYST
+334 FKFV
-346 LTGGISVGKWFNI
+346 LPGQK
-359 HSSQNENI
+359 
-367 KPAAG
+367 
-372 TYDVYVKTDEF
+372 
-383 GTFCCLVEAGAAM
+383 
-396 PEFIPKNKQLYIV
+396 
-409 IQDNE
+409 
-414 NWWTNKCLYSWKVD
+414 WTNAFGAWKD
-428 DDSKLLGEWP
+428 E
-438 GVDKTGDVTLWGNSN
+438 
-453 HQYWSIPT
+453 
-461 TVNGL
+461 
-466 NIGVIFKNKDYDGD
+466 
-480 SNQTSNIIIDSFS
+480 
-493 RDFAFYFDKED
+493 FYFDNEMKAGDWYNWYSVSTNNLGEQSKNILVSDTTSNWDIYIYCAKEAD
-504 SYDGSKRKVKGMS
+504 WGKEYKYIVVKAGSSTPSK
-517 F
+517 

>member
-1 MVIYNKKMKIMKK
+1 MKKLSHGNLQQEMKIMKK

-31 QKENAN
+31 QKDNVN

-55 PDTKTVI
+55 PVDPDTKTVI

-68 KTVSKWSGDERIWI
+68 ETVSKWSGDERIWI
-82 LNGTGAWKKAFV
+82 LNGDNTWKKAFV

-106 SEESTEAA
+106 SEEPSGTV
-114 LEGNNYIAVYPAS
+114 LEGNNYIAIYPAS
-127 PADGSWWNYGEG
+127 PANDSWWNYGEG

-253 GTYSSLEL
+253 GTYSSLQLE
-261 SVNGNVVKTKA
+261 VNGKVVKTKA
-272 DGASFRRNKIYDMG
+272 DGASFSRNKIYDMG
-286 EVDADYPVCKYGLVG
+286 EVDADYPVCEYAIVG
-301 GFNNWNASALYQLKD
+301 GFNGWDLSNPYPLKD
-316 TNSDFIY
+316 TDGDGIF
-323 EYKGLKVDENG
+323 EYKNLKLTSEG
-334 FKFVNDSAWYST
+334 FKFV
-346 LTGGISVGKWFNI
+346 LPG
-359 HSSQNENI
+359 QE
-367 KPAAG
+367 
-372 TYDVYVKTDEF
+372 
-383 GTFCCLVEAGAAM
+383 
-396 PEFIPKNKQLYIV
+396 
-409 IQDNE
+409 
-414 NWWTNKCLYSWKVD
+414 WTNAFGAYK
-428 DDSKLLGEWP
+428 
-438 GVDKTGDVTLWGNSN
+438 DK
-453 HQYWSIPT
+453 
-461 TVNGL
+461 
-466 NIGVIFKNKDYDGD
+466 
-480 SNQTSNIIIDSFS
+480 
-493 RDFAFYFDKED
+493 FYFDIEMKSGAWYGVYTNNLGGQSKNILVSDTTSNWDIYIYCAKEAD
-504 SYDGSKRKVKGMS
+504 WGKEYKYIVVKAGSPTPSK
-517 F
+517 

>member
-31 QKENAN
+31 QKENVN
-37 DAPKGEG
+37 DAPKGKG
-44 VVFTAYVDGVD
+44 VVFTAYVDGVDPVD

-68 KTVSKWSGDERIWI
+68 ETVSKWSGDERIWI
-82 LNGTGAWKKAFV
+82 LNGNNTWKKAFV

-106 SEESTEAA
+106 SEESSEAA
-114 LEGNNYIAVYPAS
+114 LEGKNYIAVYPAS
-127 PADGSWWNYGEG
+127 PASGSWWNSGED

-214 VNEKIA
+214 VNQKIA

-253 GTYSSLEL
+253 GTYSSLKLE
-261 SVNGNVVKTKA
+261 VNGKVVKTKEE
-272 DGASFRRNKIYDMG
+272 GASFSRNKIYAMG
-286 EVDADYPVCKYGLVG
+286 EVDADYPVCEYGFVG
-301 GFNNWNASALYQLKD
+301 GFNSWDLSNPYPLKD
-316 TNSDFIY
+316 TDGDGIF
-323 EYKGLKVDENG
+323 EYKNLKLTSDG
-334 FKFVNDSAWYST
+334 FKFV
-346 LTGGISVGKWFNI
+346 LPGQK
-359 HSSQNENI
+359 
-367 KPAAG
+367 
-372 TYDVYVKTDEF
+372 
-383 GTFCCLVEAGAAM
+383 
-396 PEFIPKNKQLYIV
+396 
-409 IQDNE
+409 
-414 NWWTNKCLYSWKVD
+414 WTNAFGAWK
-428 DDSKLLGEWP
+428 
-438 GVDKTGDVTLWGNSN
+438 
-453 HQYWSIPT
+453 
-461 TVNGL
+461 
-466 NIGVIFKNKDYDGD
+466 DG
-480 SNQTSNIIIDSFS
+480 
-493 RDFAFYFDKED
+493 FYFDKEMK
-504 SYDGSKRKVKGMS
+504 SGAWYDVYTNNLGKQSNNILVSDTTSNWDIYIYCAQEANWGKEYKYIVVKAGSPTPSK
-517 F
+517 

>member
-31 QKENAN
+31 QKENVN

-82 LNGTGAWKKAFV
+82 LNGTGDWKKAFV
-94 ATAAE
+94 ATATE

-106 SEESTEAA
+106 SEEPSKTA
-114 LEGNNYIAVYPAS
+114 LEGNNYIAIYPAS
-127 PADGSWWNYGEG
+127 PADKSWWNSEYG
-139 NYYVDKLWLT
+139 NYVDKLWLT
-149 NSQTATA
+149 NIQTATA

-199 VSENEALAGNFSCDP
+199 VGAGEYLTGNFSCDP

-220 TNHVQDYKYALYNY
+220 TTGHNDYDLHNN

-316 TNSDFIY
+316 TNSDSIY
-323 EYKGLKVDENG
+323 EYKGLQVDDSG
-334 FKFVNDSAWYST
+334 FKFVNGSAWYST

-372 TYDVYVKTDEF
+372 TTYDVYVKTDEF

-409 IQDNE
+409 LQDNE
-414 NWWTNKCLYSWKVD
+414 KWWTNKCLYAWNPD
-428 DDSKLLGEWP
+428 DETKYFGEWP
-438 GVDKTGDVTLWGNSN
+438 GADKTGGVTLWNN
-453 HQYWSIPT
+453 DKHVYWSMPDT
-461 TVNGL
+461 TNDKK
-466 NIGVIFKNKDYDGD
+466 IGIIFNNKTWNDP
-480 SNQTSNIIIDSFS
+480 NNETSNIFISQFN
-493 RDFAFYFDKED
+493 RDYAYYFDKND
-504 SYDGSKRKVKGMS
+504 SYDGSKRKVKYMPLY
-517 F
+517 